1 MISNTTDTT
10 LATSVPMAS
19 EMTVAL
25 WCALWAS
32 PEARLYRPQ
41 AAAAI
46 NYRSATRLVAS
57 MVKPGAER
65 STNFMMV
72 AIRLTTTAAYNS

>member
-41 AAAAI
+41 AAI